1 MYDEFMRPPGEGASD
16 GARRGDAVRLP
27 DAVEVPV
34 PDDECS
40 LAIAGSRGEWMIA
53 AVVDPPGTQPLAS
66 ASGLPTMAAA
76 SM

>member
-1 MYDEFMRPPGEGASD
+1 MGASD
-16 GARRGDAVRLP
+16 GARWGDAARVI

-40 LAIAGSRGEWMIA
+40 LAIAGSRGGQMIA
-53 AVVDPPGTQPLAS
+53 AVVEPPGTQPSAS